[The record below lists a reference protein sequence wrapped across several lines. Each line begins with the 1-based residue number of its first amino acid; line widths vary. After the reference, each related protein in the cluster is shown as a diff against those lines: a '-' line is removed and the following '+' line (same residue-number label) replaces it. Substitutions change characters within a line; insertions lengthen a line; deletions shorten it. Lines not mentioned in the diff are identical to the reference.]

1 MSRNRINHA
10 ILLRK
15 DRTRYFKNF
24 KYPNI
29 PLSEDDIYVIT
40 TIEDRLDSL
49 AYQFYSDV
57 RLWWVIANA
66 NPDLIKSYAEIEK
79 ENTNIDL
86 YKKIKP
92 IDNEKNNEILVEI
105 DGNTFD
111 NEEFRH
117 IQNLSEIIQGS
128 GEVGRF
134 ELGNLIL
141 EIVQLNTYENN
152 LIKL

>member
-29 PLSEDDIYVIT
+29 PLQEDDIYVIT

-66 NPDLIKSYAEIEK
+66 NPDLIKRDGYGLDPHIEVRIPQ
-79 ENTNIDL
+79 NID
-86 YKKIKP
+86 
-92 IDNEKNNEILVEI
+92 
-105 DGNTFD
+105 
-111 NEEFRH
+111 
-117 IQNLSEIIQGS
+117 EII
-128 GEVGRF
+128 RNF
-134 ELGNLIL
+134 E
-141 EIVQLNTYENN
+141 QLN
-152 LIKL
+152 K

>member
-1 MSRNRINHA
+1 MYVDEGNVSTMIKNYINSEQ
-10 ILLRK
+10 
-15 DRTRYFKNF
+15 
-24 KYPNI
+24 PNT
-29 PLSEDDIYVIT
+29 S
-40 TIEDRLDSL
+40 
-49 AYQFYSDV
+49 F
-57 RLWWVIANA
+57 
-66 NPDLIKSYAEIEK
+66 DLQERV
-79 ENTNIDL
+79 
-86 YKKIKP
+86 KP
-92 IDNEKNNEILVEI
+92 FDNEKNNEILVEI

-134 ELGNLIL
+134 ELGNLML